1 MQIDHKW
8 DHVQSL
14 LRGMRLAV
22 IAYSGGV
29 DSSLLLRAASDI
41 LGPNLIAVTAD
52 SETYPSSELDHARS
66 FARSLG
72 VRHRVIS
79 TRELDREAFV
89 RNDPDRCYHCKREL
103 FSALRRIAE
112 SEGIPHVL
120 DGTNAD
126 DLLDHRPGR
135 KAAEELSVR
144 SPLAE
149 AGFGKQE
156 VRHMARKLGMP
167 MWDKPSLACL
177 SSRIPY
183 GTKITHDLL
192 RTVLAAEEVVQQFGI
207 RQVRVRH
214 HGDTA
219 RIEVDPA
226 EFGRI
231 ISVETAQRLVASVK
245 GLGYTYVCLDLE
257 GYRTGS
263 MNAALEMRS
272 ASADCE
278 ASGDLPRHHRQKH
291 SGSRVRTGEGAQRS

>member
-1 MQIDHKW
+1 MQIDDKW

-14 LRGMRLAV
+14 LREMRLAI

-29 DSSLLLRAASDI
+29 DSSLLLRAAADI
-41 LGPNLIAVTAD
+41 LGPDLIAVTAD
-52 SETYPSSELDHARS
+52 SEAYPSSELDHARWY
-66 FARSLG
+66 ARSLG
-72 VRHRVIS
+72 IRHRVIP
-79 TRELDREAFV
+79 TRELDREAFA

-103 FSALRRIAE
+103 FSTLRRIAE
-112 SEGIPHVL
+112 SEGIPHVC

-126 DLLDHRPGR
+126 DLRDYRPGR

-149 AGFGKQE
+149 AGFSKYD
-156 VRHMARKLGMP
+156 VRHMAKKLGMP

-183 GTKITHDLL
+183 GTKITPDLL
-192 RTVLAAEEVVQQFGI
+192 RTIQTAEEIVHQFGI

-219 RIEVDPA
+219 RIEIDPI
-226 EFGRI
+226 EFGKI
-231 ISVETAQRLVASVK
+231 VSATTAQQIVASVK
-245 GLGYTYVCLDLE
+245 ALGYTYVCLDLE

-263 MNAALEMRS
+263 MNAGLGKRS
-272 ASADCE
+272 TRSDRAS
-278 ASGDLPRHHRQKH
+278 SGDLPAHHR
-291 SGSRVRTGEGAQRS
+291 